1 MTHEV
6 KYVNVQNTTLRFQP
20 YLLFSLFLLT
30 TYKSPWSD
38 PPLFPVQFRSLTHEA
53 AIAVLSRL
61 YPITQNN
68 RNQQGRVWTH
78 NMAPIN
84 QLTQHSSPVC
94 VRCVDV
100 WERQRLVL
108 LSLWWKES
116 SRFLVWSF
124 RQCIH
129 QPSTP
134 PSAANAACSAQLSA
148 ICSQLRLHRSENFY
162 FGLASAEWSRGGAS
176 LNLVISFVCLRRRQ
190 QVKGRNLVTRKFSF
204 CAIDHAEQ
212 LDFCFIWS

>member
-1 MTHEV
+1 M
-6 KYVNVQNTTLRFQP
+6 KYNPQISALSSF
-20 YLLFSLFLLT
+20 LSLSLT

-38 PPLFPVQFRSLTHEA
+38 PPLFPVQFRSLTNEA
-53 AIAVLSRL
+53 AIAALSRL

-68 RNQQGRVWTH
+68 KNQQGRVWTH
-78 NMAPIN
+78 NMALIN

-94 VRCVDV
+94 VRG
-100 WERQRLVL
+100 RLRATEARPPQP
-108 LSLWWKES
+108 LWWKES

-162 FGLASAEWSRGGAS
+162 FWLSSAEWSRGGAS
-176 LNLVISFVCLRRRQ
+176 LNLVISFVRLRRRQ
-190 QVKGRNLVTRKFSF
+190 QVKDRNLVTASSPSVPSIMLNSWIFVSYDPIRL
-204 CAIDHAEQ
+204 H
-212 LDFCFIWS
+212 